1 MIGVLGGTFDPV
13 HFGHLRPALEIQ
25 QALGLDEI
33 RLLPAHVPPHR
44 GQPQASPQQRLAM
57 LQAAV
62 ADDPA
67 FTVDTRE
74 YEREGPSYTLDTL
87 QSLRADLVGKDLCLL
102 VGMDAFCGFTSW
114 HRWHEILE
122 YCHLVVMTRPG
133 KTLPEQ
139 DELAD
144 FISRHRVADAGML
157 KTRASGLLLL
167 HPVSQ
172 LEISATQ
179 IRKLVAA
186 GKRADFLLPES
197 VLEIIRR
204 EELYAAGTRY
214 DG

>member
-1 MIGVLGGTFDPV
+1 MIGILGGTFDPV

-33 RLLPAHVPPHR
+33 RLVPAHMPPHR
-44 GQPQASPQQRLAM
+44 SQPQASPQQRLAM

-74 YEREGPSYTLDTL
+74 YQREGPSYTLDTL
-87 QSLRADLVGKDLCLL
+87 ESLRADLVGKDLCLL

-133 KTLPEQ
+133 KSLPEQ
-139 DELAD
+139 GELAD
-144 FISRHRVADAGML
+144 FISRHRVADAETL
-157 KTRASGLLLL
+157 KTRASGMLLFQ
-167 HPVSQ
+167 PVSQ

-179 IRKLVAA
+179 IRKLLAA
-186 GKRADFLLPES
+186 GKRADFLLPEN
-197 VLEIIRR
+197 VLEVIRS
-204 EELYAAGTRY
+204 EDLYTAGTRY

>member
-33 RLLPAHVPPHR
+33 RLLPAHLPPHR
-44 GQPQASPQQRLAM
+44 SQPQASPQQRLAM
-57 LQAAV
+57 LLAAV

-67 FTVDTRE
+67 FMVDTRE
-74 YEREGPSYTLDTL
+74 YDREGPSYTLDTL
-87 QSLRADLVGKDLCLL
+87 ESLRADLAGKDLCLL

-114 HRWHEILE
+114 HRWREILE

-133 KTLPEQ
+133 KTFPQ
-139 DELAD
+139 QGELAD
-144 FISRHRVADAGML
+144 FILRHRVADAEAL

-172 LEISATQ
+172 LEISSTQ
-179 IRKLVAA
+179 IRELLAA
-186 GKRADFLLPES
+186 GKRADFLLPKS
-197 VLEIIRR
+197 VLEIIKV
-204 EELYAAGTRY
+204 EGLYTSRTAVE
-214 DG
+214 

>member
-44 GQPQASPQQRLAM
+44 AQPQASPQQRLAM

-62 ADDPA
+62 FDDPA

-87 QSLRADLVGKDLCLL
+87 ESLRADLVGKDLCLL
-102 VGMDAFCGFTSW
+102 IGMDAFCGFTSW

-133 KTLPEQ
+133 KMLPEQ

-144 FISRHRVADAGML
+144 FISRHRVADADVL
-157 KTRASGLLLL
+157 KTRASGSLLF

-172 LEISATQ
+172 LEISSTQ

-197 VLEIIRR
+197 VLKIIHS
-204 EELYAAGTRY
+204 ENLYTAGTRY